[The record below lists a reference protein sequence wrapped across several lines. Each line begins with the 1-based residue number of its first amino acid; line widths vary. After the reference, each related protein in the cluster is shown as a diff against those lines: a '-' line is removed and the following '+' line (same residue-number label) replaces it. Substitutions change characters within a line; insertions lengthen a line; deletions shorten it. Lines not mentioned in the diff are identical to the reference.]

1 MAVKLGNGNWAV
13 KEDKLLAYNDNSGR
27 FFNKEFDFS
36 RGSIATYVGK
46 DGLIKSAASD
56 VPRIDFSD
64 STNGALLLEGQS
76 TNLFTQSETFSNW
89 QTENGKQVVT
99 TGVVISPDGTQNGNK
114 LVTYNGGETQRKLWV
129 QKTVTPGESY
139 NFSVYIKKVSGQLNT
154 GFLHITTGPNDSYD
168 ATQEYTATDQWQRI
182 SVTTSSALSTPI
194 RFLITGDSDSQI
206 YIWGAQAEALS
217 YATSYIP
224 TNGSTVTRLAD
235 VCNNSGSA
243 QDFNSEEGVLYAEI
257 AALAD
262 DLTNR
267 FISLTDGTDSNSVTI
282 FYGGVSNRI
291 RTEIKSGAVT
301 QANLLTTSYPITNF
315 NKIAVKYKGNDFAL
329 WVNGV
334 EVATDTSGS
343 TPIGLN
349 DLSFNRANILDFYGK
364 TKNVKAFKRAL
375 TDEELAALTTI

>member
-89 QTENGKQVVT
+89 HTENGKQVVT

-206 YIWGAQAEALS
+206 YIWGAQLEQNS
-217 YATSYIP
+217 FSTSIIP
-224 TNGSTVTRLAD
+224 TSGSATTRLAD